1 MSSVL
6 RVGAHLLSLAQV
18 LLYLPLTLDIAE
30 PGKEAMLALSLML
43 AVAFGISA
51 TLHLAVRNTKLRPV
65 STLLSWLSPLLI
77 PALLLLTLNLYST
90 STANTVAPSLRDKV
104 LHPHLVASTATAT
117 APSTANAST
126 LYDTLV
132 SVARAA
138 PSAWETVLRKSS
150 PVFTILEGLCTL
162 LCIQAVSRF
171 TVARIDDSRSP
182 DLLKMLVLIVA
193 SGIYVISAYF
203 LWESYG
209 AVTDRL
215 SSTFIGVAVTT
226 ILFLS
231 GISFSVQKG
240 NVIETALMLA
250 CVPVSLS
257 VLGGARS
264 AVGAYAVFQI
274 FHLSNRPQM
283 YTAGLLKHVFKASGT
298 NGHPPLPPVVLQ
310 SLDAV
315 TSAVSQTFGAGVDS
329 SALPFSVIVTL
340 FYRVFVMYA
349 ATRVV
354 LALKRRTGGY
364 EDNRKLSE
372 EEPAARVMTVVLT
385 YSRSLLI
392 GVYTHLLLL
401 SESQGD
407 QAFWRWV
414 SLFSVTALWA
424 LEIRLGAHV
433 DDQEG
438 AGRWKSE

>member
-1 MSSVL
+1 MMSSVL
-6 RVGAHLLSLAQV
+6 RVGAHLLSIAQV

-43 AVAFGISA
+43 TVSFGISA

-65 STLLSWLSPLLI
+65 STILSWLSPLLI

-90 STANTVAPSLRDKV
+90 STAANVAPTLRDKV
-104 LHPHLVASTATAT
+104 LHPHLVASASAHPST
-117 APSTANAST
+117 APSSSST
-126 LYDTLV
+126 LYDSLV
-132 SVARAA
+132 SFARAA

-193 SGIYVISAYF
+193 AGIYVISAYF

-215 SSTFIGVAVTT
+215 SSTLIGVAVTT

-250 CVPVSLS
+250 
-257 VLGGARS
+257 
-264 AVGAYAVFQI
+264 YAVFQI
-274 FHLSNRPQM
+274 FHLSLNRPQM
-283 YTAGLLKHVFKASGT
+283 YTAGILKHVFKAPGT
-298 NGHPPLPPVVLQ
+298 NGHPPLPPVVLR

-315 TSAVSQTFGAGVDS
+315 TSAVSQTFGAGVEFVMAAS

-354 LALKRRTGGY
+354 LALKRRKGGY

-372 EEPAARVMTVVLT
+372 EEPAARIMTVVLT

-401 SESQGD
+401 SESQSD
-407 QAFWRWV
+407 QAWWRWV
-414 SLFSVTALWA
+414 NVFSVIALWS
-424 LEIRLGAHV
+424 LELRLGAHV
-433 DDQEG
+433 DDDEG